1 MKHIQERINTLV
13 KEINSHNYNYCVLD
27 NPSISDYEFDQLLAE
42 LIALENAHPEYVQA
56 NTPTQRVG
64 GEISKTFPSAKH
76 SSPMLS
82 LGNTYTKSELQEFD
96 TRVRNGIGDGEVE
109 YVCELKFDG
118 VAIAL
123 VYTEGKLT
131 QAITRGDGVQGD
143 VITNN
148 IKTIGS
154 IPLSIEENYPPRLE
168 VRGEVILPHINFQK
182 LNEERANKGEAPFAN
197 PRNAASGSLK
207 LQDSAEVAKRKLDA
221 FIYSLNTDLPNLK
234 THYDSLQQLRKWKFK
249 VDQHARLCKNIDE
262 VIDFIDKWDEKRKHL
277 PFDIDGIVLKV
288 NSNEQQ
294 SQLGFTAKMPR
305 WAIAYKFKAERVT
318 SKLISIDYQVG
329 RTGAVTP
336 VANLEPVALA
346 GTTVRRASLHNADII
361 KQLDIHYNDTLYVE
375 KGGEIIPKIVD
386 IDLSERDTNALA
398 VEFITHCPEC
408 NTLLVRKEGEAA
420 HYCPNTDHC
429 PPQIKG
435 RIEHFISRKAM
446 NIDSLGEGKIEILVE
461 QNLIHRIDDL
471 YKLTYEDLIGIE
483 KTHWINDKERII
495 SFREKTVN
503 NILNGIEQ
511 SKQIPFERVLFAIGI
526 RHVGETSAKK
536 IASHFQHIDKLMQ
549 ATFDELLEMED
560 VGEKIAES
568 ILSFFQNP
576 NNQEIIKNLR
586 LHGLQFSIS
595 QQDSSI
601 SNIFNE
607 LRFVV
612 SGSFETPQRR
622 KEIED
627 LVEKNGGK
635 LVSSISSKLSFVVAG
650 ENMGPAKEQKAQE
663 LGVPIISEHDFMK
676 MIHNN

>member
-1 MKHIQERINTLV
+1 MQERINTLV
-13 KEINSHNYNYCVLD
+13 KEINSHNYNYYVLD

-42 LIALENAHPEYVQA
+42 LIALENTHPEYVQA

-123 VYTEGKLT
+123 IYTEGKLT

-154 IPLSIEENYPPRLE
+154 IPLTIENDYPPLLE

-182 LNEERANKGEAPFAN
+182 LNKERTDKGEAPFAN

-249 VDQHARLCKNIDE
+249 VDQHARLCKNIEE
-262 VIDFIDKWDEKRKHL
+262 VIDFIDEWDEKRKHL

-386 IDLSERDTNALA
+386 IDLSERDSNASA

-483 KTHWINDKERII
+483 KTHLINDKERII

-536 IASHFQHIDKLMQ
+536 IVSHFQHIDKLMQ
-549 ATFDELLEMED
+549 ATFDELLKVED

-601 SNIFNE
+601 SNIFNG

-663 LGVPIISEHDFMK
+663 LGIPIISEHDFMK